1 MLPHKHTKE
10 GVLNEKLALKK
21 LLTYMKSVYKIPQ
34 KIKGLSDERKR
45 KSIPLFNIVMPVLIF
60 LMLQYESFHTIF
72 SAPESMEKQL
82 KNCIRGKIP
91 KVDAVRDLLSRIDPK
106 EIEEIHAQTIDVLK
120 RNRVFRE
127 GTIGGYVAAG
137 IDGMELFSSTK
148 KSCTDCLSRKNGTG
162 KTKYFHRSVVCMT
175 VGKSPHVIFGQEM
188 LKPRDGSEK
197 DEGELTGAKRLIR
210 HLKKRHGHFADVIV
224 ADALYLNAPFINTL
238 KECGLETVIRL
249 KDERRLLF
257 QDAESMF
264 QRDEGRKRSF
274 RKEKKSIEVWD
285 LSGFEIDLDGIL
297 SGLKYEDGHYDL
309 VSLSDKDYQK
319 KLDVQIACWDKLKNE
334 IQKVGS
340 GENGTAGLVDMRET
354 YFQMADETVAA
365 VKVSR
370 ANRQLE
376 QKAYIDLHTGLP
388 NKSKCEELFHNVEF
402 IKTPTACIVFD
413 MNNLK
418 RVNDSLGHSIG
429 DQLILNFARL
439 LRNSIPAKHFVG
451 RYGGD
456 ELWRSSMMQPAK
468 ASQKSSQSFRTKSN
482 SSTATEPSSASAIP
496 TAWHFPPITTN
507 VRSACC
513 LTKQIS
519 ICMKTSRDA
528 RTKETPEPEISY
540 RRFWRFFLLFLFYFF
555 ANASICAYP
564 AEKSM
569 GSSRSFFLTASRP
582 S

>member
-1 MLPHKHTKE
+1 M
-10 GVLNEKLALKK
+10 
-21 LLTYMKSVYKIPQ
+21 
-34 KIKGLSDERKR
+34 
-45 KSIPLFNIVMPVLIF
+45 
-60 LMLQYESFHTIF
+60 
-72 SAPESMEKQL
+72 
-82 KNCIRGKIP
+82 
-91 KVDAVRDLLSRIDPK
+91 
-106 EIEEIHAQTIDVLK
+106 
-120 RNRVFRE
+120 
-127 GTIGGYVAAG
+127 
-137 IDGMELFSSTK
+137 
-148 KSCTDCLSRKNGTG
+148 
-162 KTKYFHRSVVCMT
+162 
-175 VGKSPHVIFGQEM
+175 
-188 LKPRDGSEK
+188 
-197 DEGELTGAKRLIR
+197 
-210 HLKKRHGHFADVIV
+210 

-274 RKEKKSIEVWD
+274 RKGKKSIEVWD
-285 LSGFEIDLDGIL
+285 LSGFEIDLDDIL

-334 IQKVGS
+334 IQKVRS
-340 GENGTAGLVDMRET
+340 GENGTADLVDMSET

-418 RVNDSLGHSIG
+418 RINDSLGHSIG

-456 ELWRSSMMQPAK
+456 EFMAVIYDATRESITEILTELQNEVE
-468 ASQKSSQSFRTKSN
+468 QFNGYGTQFRISY
-482 SSTATEPSSASAIP
+482 SHGWALSTDYNECTLR
-496 TAWHFPPITTN
+496 N
-507 VRSACC
+507 
-513 LTKQIS
+513 

-569 GSSRSFFLTASRP
+569 GSSRSFFLTTSRP

>member
-72 SAPESMEKQL
+72 SAPESMEKRL

-148 KSCTDCLSRKNGTG
+148 KSCPDCLSRKNGTG
-162 KTKYFHRSVVCMT
+162 KTKYFR
-175 VGKSPHVIFGQEM
+175 
-188 LKPRDGSEK
+188 
-197 DEGELTGAKRLIR
+197 
-210 HLKKRHGHFADVIV
+210 
-224 ADALYLNAPFINTL
+224 
-238 KECGLETVIRL
+238 
-249 KDERRLLF
+249 
-257 QDAESMF
+257 
-264 QRDEGRKRSF
+264 
-274 RKEKKSIEVWD
+274 
-285 LSGFEIDLDGIL
+285 
-297 SGLKYEDGHYDL
+297 
-309 VSLSDKDYQK
+309 
-319 KLDVQIACWDKLKNE
+319 
-334 IQKVGS
+334 
-340 GENGTAGLVDMRET
+340 
-354 YFQMADETVAA
+354 
-365 VKVSR
+365 
-370 ANRQLE
+370 
-376 QKAYIDLHTGLP
+376 
-388 NKSKCEELFHNVEF
+388 
-402 IKTPTACIVFD
+402 
-413 MNNLK
+413 
-418 RVNDSLGHSIG
+418 
-429 DQLILNFARL
+429 
-439 LRNSIPAKHFVG
+439 
-451 RYGGD
+451 GD
-456 ELWRSSMMQPAK
+456 ELWRSSIMQPAK

-507 VRSACC
+507 VRSARC
-513 LTKQIS
+513 LTKQIN